1 MSIAI
6 SWRRTL
12 PRAAGRA
19 LAGGQRAHGLEQI
32 GDAAVPALA
41 LGGLAALAGEVRSV
55 LRHRPPELAHEALRV
70 VVEVD
75 EGLAPALRLR
85 QPPRHDRQA
94 GGQGLV
100 ELH

>member
-19 LAGGQRAHGLEQI
+19 LAGGQRAHGLEQLH
-32 GDAAVPALA
+32 DAAVPALA
-41 LGGLAALAGEVRSV
+41 LGGPAALAGELRSV
-55 LRHRPPELAHEALRV
+55 LRHGPAELAHEAFRI

-75 EGLAPALRLR
+75 QGLAPALRLR
-85 QPPRHDRQA
+85 QPAGHHRQA
-94 GGQGLV
+94 GGEGLV
-100 ELH
+100 ELD